1 MNSENKL
8 LIHIGYY
15 LTLLI
20 KQICK
25 VVKKHFT
32 LSKHLSIY
40 YTWKNIKSVYKNNKF
55 KISVPPRMINLNYQM
70 DYIPISD
77 IQDYFQHITK
87 KHETFADNP
96 PTKIYV
102 NNKTEI

>member
-1 MNSENKL
+1 
-8 LIHIGYY
+8 
-15 LTLLI
+15 
-20 KQICK
+20 
-25 VVKKHFT
+25 
-32 LSKHLSIY
+32 
-40 YTWKNIKSVYKNNKF
+40 
-55 KISVPPRMINLNYQM
+55 MINLNYQM